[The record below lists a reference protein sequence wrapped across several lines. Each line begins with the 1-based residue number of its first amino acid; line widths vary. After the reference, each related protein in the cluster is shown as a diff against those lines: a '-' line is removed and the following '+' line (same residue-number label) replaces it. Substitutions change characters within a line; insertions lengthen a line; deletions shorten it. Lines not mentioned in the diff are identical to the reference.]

1 MAVINATD
9 QTFLNETNKGVV
21 LVDFWATWCGPCKM
35 ISPVLDELD
44 REIGDKVKIVKVD
57 VDQNRETT
65 SKFGVMGTPTL
76 LVLRN
81 GKVVDKAM
89 GYQPKEAL
97 AELVNKHI

>member
-1 MAVINATD
+1 
-9 QTFLNETNKGVV
+9 
-21 LVDFWATWCGPCKM
+21 M